1 MQWWMLELVTAII
14 LVAIV
19 VVLGPL
25 IKRFGRAYAGDVF
38 RANPRTGKSYL
49 LLMDF
54 AYYLVFG
61 AYVLF
66 VVQFTRDVT
75 WTETVGGAQLQAST
89 LRIGGLMILMGLL
102 HGFNVLSLPIVGRLF
117 TLNRRL
123 DDDEDDEPSVRA
135 A

>member
-1 MQWWMLELVTAII
+1 MAWWMLELVTAAI

-19 VVLGPL
+19 LVLGPL

-38 RANPRTGKSYL
+38 QANPRTGKSYL
-49 LLMDF
+49 LLMDV
-54 AYYLVFG
+54 AYYLIFG

-75 WTETVGGAQLQAST
+75 WTQQVGGAQLQAST
-89 LRIGGLMILMGLL
+89 LRIGGLLVLMGVL
-102 HGFNVLSLPIVGRLF
+102 HGFNVLTLPIVGRLF

-123 DDDEDDEPSVRA
+123 VEDDTPSVRA

>member
-1 MQWWMLELVTAII
+1 MPWWGLELVTAGV
-14 LVAIV
+14 LVAII

-49 LLMDF
+49 VLMDF

-66 VVQFTRDVT
+66 VVQFTKDPT

-89 LRIGGLMILMGLL
+89 LRVGGLLVIMGLL
-102 HGFNVLSLPIVGRLF
+102 HGFNVLSLPVVGRL
-117 TLNRRL
+117 LGLGRG
-123 DDDEDDEPSVRA
+123 DA
-135 A
+135 ASAPADARD

>member
-1 MQWWMLELVTAII
+1 MPWWGLELVTAGV
-14 LVAIV
+14 LVAII

-66 VVQFTRDVT
+66 VVQFTKDPT

-89 LRIGGLMILMGLL
+89 LRIGGLLVIMGLL
-102 HGFNVLSLPIVGRLF
+102 HGFNVLSLPVVGRL
-117 TLNRRL
+117 LGLGRGDAESAPADAR
-123 DDDEDDEPSVRA
+123 D
-135 A
+135 

>member
-1 MQWWMLELVTAII
+1 MPWWMLEVITAVI
-14 LVAIV
+14 LVAII

-38 RANPRTGKSYL
+38 RLNPRTGKSYL

-54 AYYLVFG
+54 AYYLIFG

-66 VVQFTRDVT
+66 VVQFTRAVG

-102 HGFNVLSLPIVGRLF
+102 HGFNVLSLPVVGRLL
-117 TLNRRL
+117 TLGGDAQQPSRPPVEVL
-123 DDDEDDEPSVRA
+123 D
-135 A
+135 

>member
-1 MQWWMLELVTAII
+1 MPWWGLELITAAI
-14 LVAIV
+14 LVAII

-49 LLMDF
+49 VLMDF

-66 VVQFTRDVT
+66 VVQFTRDLT
-75 WTETVGGAQLQAST
+75 WTETVGGAQLQATT
-89 LRIGGLMILMGLL
+89 LRVGGLLVVMGLL
-102 HGFNVLSLPIVGRLF
+102 HGFNVLSLPIVGRLLGLGREGHHH
-117 TLNRRL
+117 T
-123 DDDEDDEPSVRA
+123 DDRVDVRE
-135 A
+135 

>member
-1 MQWWMLELVTAII
+1 MPWWMLEVITAVI
-14 LVAIV
+14 LVAII

-38 RANPRTGKSYL
+38 RMNPRTGKSYM

-54 AYYLVFG
+54 AYYLIFG

-66 VVQFTRDVT
+66 VVQFTPDPG

-102 HGFNVLSLPIVGRLF
+102 HGFNVLSLPVVGRLL
-117 TLNRRL
+117 TLGGDAEPAPRPPVEVL
-123 DDDEDDEPSVRA
+123 D
-135 A
+135 

>member
-1 MQWWMLELVTAII
+1 MPWWGLEVITAAV
-14 LVAIV
+14 LVALI

-38 RANPRTGKSYL
+38 RQNPRTGKSYL

-54 AYYLVFG
+54 AYYLIFG
-61 AYVLF
+61 AYVMF
-66 VVQFTRDVT
+66 VVQFTRDGD

-102 HGFNVLSLPIVGRLF
+102 HGFNVLSLPVVGRLL
-117 TLNRRL
+117 TLGGEREQPSHQHADVL
-123 DDDEDDEPSVRA
+123 D
-135 A
+135 

>member
-1 MQWWMLELVTAII
+1 MPWWMLEVITAAV
-14 LVAIV
+14 LVAII

-25 IKRFGRAYAGDVF
+25 LKRFGRAYAGDVF
-38 RANPRTGKSYL
+38 RTNPRTGKSYM

-54 AYYLVFG
+54 AYYLIFG

-66 VVQFTRDVT
+66 VVQFTRDVG

-102 HGFNVLSLPIVGRLF
+102 HGFNVLSLPVVGRLL
-117 TLNRRL
+117 TLGGDTEQAPRPPAEAL
-123 DDDEDDEPSVRA
+123 D
-135 A
+135 

>member
-1 MQWWMLELVTAII
+1 MPWWQLELITAAV

-49 LLMDF
+49 VLMDF

-61 AYVLF
+61 AYILF
-66 VVQFTRDVT
+66 VVQFTKDPL
-75 WTETVGGAQLQAST
+75 WSSTVGGAQLQAST
-89 LRIGGLMILMGLL
+89 LRIGGLLLLMGLL
-102 HGFNVLSLPIVGRLF
+102 HGFNVLTLPIIGRL
-117 TLNRRL
+117 LGLAGSGSGRL
-123 DDDEDDEPSVRA
+123 A
-135 A
+135 ADPD